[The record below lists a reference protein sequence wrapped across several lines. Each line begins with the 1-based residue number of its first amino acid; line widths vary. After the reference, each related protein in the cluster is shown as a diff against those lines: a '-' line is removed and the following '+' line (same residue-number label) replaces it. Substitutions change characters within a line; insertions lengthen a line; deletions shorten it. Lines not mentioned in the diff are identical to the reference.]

1 MKIELNKETESWKK
15 IQTETK
21 LKMKNSESQTKSLE
35 KSLINRLDQEKER
48 RSQRPN
54 RRLDHPVK

>member
-21 LKMKNSESQTKSLE
+21 LKVKNSESQTKSLE

-54 RRLDHPVK
+54 RRLDHLVN

>member
-21 LKMKNSESQTKSLE
+21 LKMKNSESQAKSLE
-35 KSLINRLDQEKER
+35 
-48 RSQRPN
+48 
-54 RRLDHPVK
+54 